1 MTSKYINESNASLS
15 ITDIISFIK
24 CNARV
29 IILFGMMGLLLSAA
43 YLLLTPKRYEARW
56 QLQMALFSN
65 SNSNSEEPE
74 ALVQRLHS
82 PTTYPIEVRKVCGLV
97 EENVM
102 SDFLGKD
109 FEIRSVKNVA
119 SSVEMKLRATSTVQ
133 AQQCAEAIVAM
144 ISAQQ
149 AQIIGERM
157 AGRHEQ
163 LQQYQQSL
171 QNEQQ
176 QLASIASAELGRFAY
191 LAKLDKL
198 SWLRSRVDALQEE
211 TLLSLKHPT
220 KLTAPIFVSSK
231 AVSPKVPLV
240 ILIGILLALMA
251 GVLYALRREGV
262 SGSAK

>member
-1 MTSKYINESNASLS
+1 MREVQETVNASIDLR
-15 ITDIISFIK
+15 DIVDFFK
-24 CNARV
+24 RNQK
-29 IILFGMMGLLLSAA
+29 IIALFCIAGLLCGVTYSVFA
-43 YLLLTPKRYEARW
+43 PKKYEARW
-56 QLQMALFSN
+56 QLQMAFF

-82 PTTYPIEVRKVCGLV
+82 QTTYPIEVRQVCGLV
-97 EENVM
+97 DEDAM
-102 SDFLGKD
+102 HDFLDKD
-109 FEIRSVKNVA
+109 FEVRSVKNVA
-119 SSVEMKLRATSTVQ
+119 ASVEGKLRASSVAQ

-149 AQIIGERM
+149 VQIIGERM
-157 AGRHEQ
+157 AGRYEQ
-163 LQQYQQSL
+163 LGQYQRAFQD
-171 QNEQQ
+171 EQQ
-176 QLASIASAELGRFAY
+176 QLANIASTELGRFAY

-240 ILIGILLALMA
+240 ILIGILLGLMV
-251 GVLYALRREGV
+251 GVLSALSRENVRRTI
-262 SGSAK
+262 K